1 MLGGLIGLRPEE
13 RRGALVAFFTV
24 FGILSAHT
32 VLETARDAL
41 FLARLPATRLPWVY
55 LAIAGVA
62 VLLSLAPGRGRIRVS
77 VSYSLSAV
85 LGVCALVT
93 FAFWAAGTSTHPI
106 ALYALYIWTGIEGSL
121 APLEFWLVLS
131 EKYTVTQAKRI
142 FGFVG
147 VGSLLGA
154 VAGAG
159 LAKILVAFAPASAL
173 VLAAAILFALT
184 ALGPALLMRASS
196 REAATA
202 AAASWAAYLRQTLQM
217 SRRNPYVRGL
227 GGLVLVSTVAL
238 TLADYVFK
246 STVARNVPQAELGSF
261 FATLYVVL
269 NVLGLLSQLFLSGW
283 IFRVLGLHRAL
294 MILPVFLGMGAL
306 GLALGGG
313 VIAALWLKGADGAL
327 RYSVHRT
334 GTELLYVPLPDSLR
348 SRAKPFLDVVGQR
361 GGQALASLYL
371 LAEGTLNRGDSIT
384 AAAAAA
390 LCVVWVVWAN
400 DLKPHYFDLFRAA
413 LREGVVHA
421 RADLPALDLGSLEAL
436 FTSLNSRDDG
446 EVMAAMDLLVE
457 QGRVGLIPALVLYH
471 PEAVVVLRALEH
483 FARSRRTDFLPIADR
498 LSTHGNPEVRAAAV
512 RARTAVAGDETL
524 LRRALLDQSPLV
536 RATALAGLVA
546 MEKATEDDKQALR
559 SMWDDGHRE
568 TTLALARAIR
578 AEPSRAFTDAL
589 LHLVDLPDPEVQVL
603 AAEAMGR
610 IGDDRFLPALL
621 PLLGQRQTRP
631 AAREAFVTWGAPG
644 LEFLDNALGD
654 RSLPSELRRHLP
666 RTLSLFEPAAS
677 ARALEKH
684 LLPETDGMVR
694 YKILRALNRVAAH
707 PEVVLDPAILER
719 ATSSTLEAA
728 LRLLDWRLVLRA
740 GAESE
745 PGRKTPGHGLLM
757 ALLQDKETN
766 TKERLFRLLA
776 LRFRTEDM
784 KGIHRGLVSS
794 NPKVR
799 ASGRELLES
808 LLAPPVREAVL
819 ALVDDAPDEERLR
832 RSAPFYTPPPL
843 HYESLLAQLLEV
855 PSESLRCVVA
865 YHVGELGLTS
875 LRPRL
880 ESLRPEAT
888 GFFLARVVE
897 RALVL
902 LASPGG
908 SLAHA

>member
-1 MLGGLIGLRPEE
+1 MFGGLVGLRPEE
-13 RRGALVAFFTV
+13 RRGAQVAFLTV

-32 VLETARDAL
+32 LLETARDAL
-41 FLARLPATRLPWVY
+41 FLSRLPASRLPWVY
-55 LAIAGVA
+55 LAIAALA
-62 VLLSLAPGRGRIRVS
+62 VVLSLAPGRGRVKVS

-85 LGVCALVT
+85 LGLCALVT
-93 FAFWAAGTSTHPI
+93 FAFWAMGTSQHPA

-147 VGSLLGA
+147 AGSLLGA
-154 VAGAG
+154 VFGAG
-159 LAKILVAFAPASAL
+159 LAKVLVSRAPASSL

-184 ALGPALLMRASS
+184 ALGPALLMRGPS
-196 REAATA
+196 REGATA
-202 AAASWAAYLRQTLQM
+202 AAASWAAYLRQTLEM

-269 NVLGLLSQLFLSGW
+269 NVLGLLSQVLLSGW

-294 MILPVFLGMGAL
+294 MILPVLLGMGAL

-390 LCVVWVVWAN
+390 LCVVWIVWAH
-400 DLKPHYFDLFRAA
+400 DLKPHYFDLFRSA
-413 LREGVVHA
+413 LKEGVVKA
-421 RADLPALDLGSLEAL
+421 RADMPALDLGSLEAL
-436 FTSLNSRDDG
+436 FTSLNSGDDG

-457 QGRVGLIPALVLYH
+457 QGRVRLVPALVLYH
-471 PEAVVVLRALEH
+471 PEAAVVLRALEH
-483 FARSRRTDFLPIADR
+483 FAHSGRTDFLPIAER
-498 LSTHGNPEVRAAAV
+498 LLSHSDPEVRAAAV
-512 RARTAVAGDETL
+512 RARTVVQGDETL
-524 LRRALLDQSPLV
+524 LRRAVSDESPLV

-546 MEKATEDDKQALR
+546 LDKATEDDKQALHAMR
-559 SMWDDGHRE
+559 DDGRRD

-578 AEPSRAFTDAL
+578 AEPSRAFASAL
-589 LHLVDLPDPEVQVL
+589 LHLVDVPDPEVQIL
-603 AAEAMGR
+603 AAEAMGK

-621 PLLGQRQTRP
+621 PLLGLRQTRA

-644 LEFLDNALGD
+644 LEFLDEALAD
-654 RSLPSELRRHLP
+654 RSLPHELRLHLP
-666 RTLSLFEPAAS
+666 RTLSLFEPAAA

-684 LLPETDGMVR
+684 LRPETDGLVR

-707 PEVVLDPAILER
+707 PEVAFDPEILEG

-728 LRLLDWRLVLRA
+728 LRLLDWRLVLLA

-745 PGRKTPGHGLLM
+745 PRRKTPGHGLLV
-757 ALLQDKETN
+757 ALLQDKEAN

-776 LRFRTEDM
+776 LRFRAEDL
-784 KGIHRGLVSS
+784 KGIHRGLASS

-799 ASGRELLES
+799 AGGRELLES
-808 LLAPPVREAVL
+808 LLVPPVREAVL

-832 RSAPFYTPPPL
+832 RAAPFYTSPPL
-843 HYESLLAQLLEV
+843 HYESLLGLLLDQK
-855 PSESLRCVVA
+855 SESLRCVAA

-880 ESLRPEAT
+880 ESLRPEET

-897 RALVL
+897 RALAL
-902 LASPGG
+902 LASGG
-908 SLAHA
+908 GKLAHA

>member
-1 MLGGLIGLRPEE
+1 MFGGLIGLRPEE

-32 VLETARDAL
+32 LLETARDAL

-62 VLLSLAPGRGRIRVS
+62 VLLSLAPGRGRVRAS

-85 LGVCALVT
+85 LGLCALVT
-93 FAFWAAGTSTHPI
+93 FAFWAVGTSQHPI

-159 LAKILVAFAPASAL
+159 LAKVLVSRAPASSL
-173 VLAAAILFALT
+173 ILAAAIFFALT
-184 ALGPALLMRASS
+184 ALGPALLMRGPS
-196 REAATA
+196 REAAKT
-202 AAASWAAYLRQTLQM
+202 AAASWAAYLRQTLEM
-217 SRRNPYVRGL
+217 SRGNPYVRGL

-261 FATLYVVL
+261 FASLYVVL

-313 VIAALWLKGADGAL
+313 VLAALWLKGADGAL

-334 GTELLYVPLPDSLR
+334 GTELLYVPLADGLR
-348 SRAKPFLDVVGQR
+348 SRAKPLLDVVGQR

-371 LAEGTLNRGDSIT
+371 LAEATLNRGDSIT

-400 DLKPHYFDLFRAA
+400 DLKPHYFDLFRSA
-413 LREGVVHA
+413 LREGVVKA

-436 FTSLNSRDDG
+436 FASLNSRDDG
-446 EVMAAMDLLVE
+446 EVVAAMDLLVE
-457 QGRVGLIPALVLYH
+457 QGRVRLVPALVLYH
-471 PEAVVVLRALEH
+471 PEAGVVLRALEH
-483 FARSRRTDFLPIADR
+483 FARSGRTDFLPIADR
-498 LSTHGNPEVRAAAV
+498 LLSHANPEVRAAAV
-512 RARTAVAGDETL
+512 RAHTAVQGDEAL
-524 LRRALLDQSPLV
+524 LRRAQGDPSPLV

-546 MEKATEDDKQALR
+546 IEKATEDDKQALR
-559 SMWDDGHRE
+559 SMWAAGQRE

-578 AEPSRAFTDAL
+578 AEPSRAFADAL
-589 LHLVDLPDPEVQVL
+589 LHLAEGPDLEVQML

-621 PLLGQRQTRP
+621 PLLGHRQTRA

-644 LEFLDNALGD
+644 LEFLDEALAD
-654 RSLPSELRRHLP
+654 RSLPHDLRLHLP
-666 RTLSLFEPAAS
+666 RTLSLFEPAAA

-684 LLPETDGMVR
+684 LLPEADGMVR
-694 YKILRALNRVAAH
+694 YKILRALNRLAAH
-707 PEVVLDPAILER
+707 PEVVFDDAILEA

-728 LRLLDWRLVLRA
+728 LRLLDWRLVLQA
-740 GAESE
+740 GAEAE
-745 PGRKTPGHGLLM
+745 PRRKTPGHGLLV
-757 ALLQDKETN
+757 ALLEDKETN

-784 KGIHRGLVSS
+784 KGIHRGLVSP

-799 ASGRELLES
+799 AGGRELLGS
-808 LLAPPVREAVL
+808 LLAPPVPEAVL
-819 ALVDDAPDEERLR
+819 ALVDDAQDEERLR
-832 RSAPFYTPPPL
+832 RAAPFYASPPL
-843 HYESLLAQLLEV
+843 HYESLLGLILGQR
-855 PSESLRCVVA
+855 SESLRCVAA

-875 LRPRL
+875 LRPQL
-880 ESLRPEAT
+880 EALRPEET
-888 GFFLARVVE
+888 GFLLARVVE
-897 RALVL
+897 RALAL
-902 LASPGG
+902 LATPGG
-908 SLAHA
+908 ELAHA